1 MALVLP
7 AESSSPLV
15 PPTGSSTLTQPL
27 TGSSAVRAPV
37 GEPIGNASWVPVC
50 SLSRQAWDLAVDIC
64 LSQLPTIIEEGT
76 AFRVSPIS
84 PPTQGI
90 LLGPCSCFSSSKVGR
105 ILQQHPVCPPLGSP
119 PAFAVPTPAAPAP
132 PPTFP
137 LMHLEEAKTG
147 LAS

>member
-7 AESSSPLV
+7 AKSSSPPV

-90 LLGPCSCFSSSKVGR
+90 LLGPCSCFSGHLAFKAPVWVSETALTHLGEDLLARSLKDCSNQGLFKVR
-105 ILQQHPVCPPLGSP
+105 L
-119 PAFAVPTPAAPAP
+119 
-132 PPTFP
+132 
-137 LMHLEEAKTG
+137 
-147 LAS
+147 